1 MMHFKGKYK
10 IHIPITGM
18 FIDKQITVFN
28 DNIVTLLGESFFLN
42 RAINDEFGPI
52 QYICLGNSS
61 NRARKKDISLGN
73 EIIRKK
79 CIKTVDLDNR
89 RIQLTASFQA
99 KEISGT
105 REIGVSNG
113 DILITH
119 DVYNDEI
126 DNLLTATTGEITID
140 YYIELSSGAIR
151 NTEWTPVAGRDN
163 VYYLV
168 EPNNVVEVIENN
180 TGSGYSRVKEKET
193 LEKTIKEVEGTKSS
207 FYYDTT
213 SKNLYI
219 HTSDN
224 FPPSTKEII
233 VFTR

>member
-10 IHIPITGM
+10 INIPLIGM
-18 FIDKQITVFN
+18 FINKQITVFN
-28 DNIVTLLGESFFLN
+28 ENIVTLLGESFFLN
-42 RAINDEFGPI
+42 RAINDEFNPI

-61 NRARKKDISLGN
+61 NRARKKDIILGN

-79 CIKTVDLDNR
+79 CIRTVDLDKK

-151 NTEWTPVAGRDN
+151 NSEWTPVSGKDN
-163 VYYLV
+163 IYYLV
-168 EPNNVVEVIENN
+168 EPNNVVEVLENN
-180 TGSGYSRVKEKET
+180 TGSGYSRVKDGENLKQS
-193 LEKTIKEVEGTKSS
+193 LEKVEKTKAS
-207 FYYDTT
+207 FYYDSN

>member
-1 MMHFKGKYK
+1 MMHFKGKYE
-10 IHIPITGM
+10 IHVPVMGM
-18 FIDKQITVFN
+18 FINKKITIFN

-42 RAINDEFGPI
+42 RAINDEFNPI

-61 NRARKKDISLGN
+61 NHARKKDISLGN

-79 CIKTVDLDNR
+79 CIRTVDLDNR
-89 RIQLTASFQA
+89 RIKLTASFQA

-119 DVYNDEI
+119 DVYNDAI
-126 DNLLTATTGEITID
+126 DDLLTATTGEITVD

-151 NTEWTPVAGRDN
+151 NTEWTPVSGKTN
-163 VYYLV
+163 IYYLV
-168 EPNNVVEVIENN
+168 EPHNVVEVIENN
-180 TGSGYSRVKEKET
+180 TGSGYSQVKDISDVEET
-193 LEKTIKEVEGTKSS
+193 KAS
-207 FYYDTT
+207 FYYDPTL
-213 SKNLYI
+213 KNLYI